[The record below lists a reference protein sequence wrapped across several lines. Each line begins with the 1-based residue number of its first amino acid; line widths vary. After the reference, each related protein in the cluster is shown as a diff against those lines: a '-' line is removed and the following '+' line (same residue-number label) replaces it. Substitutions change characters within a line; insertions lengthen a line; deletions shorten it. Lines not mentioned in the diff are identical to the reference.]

1 MEEYI
6 GTKIVKAE
14 PMNLGDYNNYRGWT
28 IPEDEDPEREG
39 YLVKY
44 PDNYISWSPKE
55 IFEEA
60 YVRTENNKLAITAKA
75 MNSKDFKDRFKAEY
89 KQLTIRAEGLSNMLD
104 KMKNGTLEFT
114 PKCSYEILNRQLE
127 YMKDYKGVLEERA
140 SIEGI
145 NLE

>member
-14 PMNLGDYNNYRGWT
+14 PMKLGDYNYYRGWT

-39 YLVKY
+39 YLIKY
-44 PDNYISWSPKE
+44 LNDYVSWSPKE

-60 YVRTENNKLAITAKA
+60 YVRTENNKLAVTAKG
-75 MNSKDFKDRFKAEY
+75 MNSKDFKERFKAEY
-89 KQLTIRAEGLSNMLD
+89 KQLVIRAQGLSNMLD
-104 KMKNGTLEFT
+104 KMKNRTLEFT

>member
-14 PMNLGDYNNYRGWT
+14 PMNLGDYNNYRGWV

-44 PDNYISWSPKE
+44 PDDYVSWSPKE

-60 YVRTENNKLAITAKA
+60 YVRTENNKLAITAKG
-75 MNSKDFKDRFKAEY
+75 MNSKDFKERFKAEY
-89 KQLTIRAEGLSNMLD
+89 KQLVIRAEGLSNMLE

-140 SIEGI
+140 SIEGM

>member
-1 MEEYI
+1 MIEYI
-6 GTKIVKAE
+6 GTEIVKAE
-14 PMNLGDYNNYRGWT
+14 PMTLGDYNDYRGWT

-39 YLVKY
+39 YLVEQPNGY
-44 PDNYISWSPKE
+44 VTWSPKE
-55 IFEEA
+55 IFEEY
-60 YVRTENNKLAITAKA
+60 YVGTETNKLAITAKG

-89 KQLTIRAEGLSNMLD
+89 KQLVIRAEGLSNMLA
-104 KMKNGTLEFT
+104 KMKNGTLEFA

>member
-14 PMNLGDYNNYRGWT
+14 PMKLGDYNDYRGWT

-44 PDNYISWSPKE
+44 PDDYISWSPKE

-60 YVRTENNKLAITAKA
+60 YVKTENNKLAITSKG

-89 KQLTIRAEGLSNMLD
+89 KQLTIRTEGLSNMLD

>member
-6 GTKIVKAE
+6 GTKIVNAE

-44 PDNYISWSPKE
+44 PDDYISWSPKE
-55 IFEEA
+55 VFEEA
-60 YVRTENNKLAITAKA
+60 YVRTENNKLSITAKG

-89 KQLTIRAEGLSNMLD
+89 NQLVIRAQSLSNILE

>member
-6 GTKIVKAE
+6 GTKIIKAE

-44 PDNYISWSPKE
+44 PDDYVSWSPKE

-60 YVRTENNKLAITAKA
+60 YVRTDNNKLAITAKG

-89 KQLTIRAEGLSNMLD
+89 DQLTIRAEGLSKMLD
-104 KMKNGTLEFT
+104 KMKNRTLEFI

-145 NLE
+145 NL

>member
-14 PMNLGDYNNYRGWT
+14 PMKLGDYNDYRGWT

-39 YLVKY
+39 YLIKY
-44 PDNYISWSPKE
+44 PDDYVSWSPKE

-60 YVRTENNKLAITAKA
+60 YVRTENNKLAVTAKG
-75 MNSKDFKDRFKAEY
+75 MNSKDFKERFKAEY
-89 KQLTIRAEGLSNMLD
+89 KQLVIRAQGLSNMLD
-104 KMKNGTLEFT
+104 KMKNRTLEFT

>member
-1 MEEYI
+1 MIEYI
-6 GTKIVKAE
+6 GTEIVKAE
-14 PMNLGDYNNYRGWT
+14 PMTLGDYNNYRDWT

-39 YLVKY
+39 YLVEQPNGY
-44 PDNYISWSPKE
+44 VSWSPKE
-55 IFEEA
+55 IFEEY
-60 YVRTENNKLAITAKA
+60 YVETNKLAITAKG

-89 KQLTIRAEGLSNMLD
+89 KQLVIRSQGLSNILE
-104 KMKNGTLEFT
+104 KIKNGTLEFT

>member
-1 MEEYI
+1 MNEYI
-6 GTKIVKAE
+6 GTKIVNAE
-14 PMNLGDYNNYRGWT
+14 PMNLGEYNNYRGWI
-28 IPEDEDPEREG
+28 IPEDEDPEKEG

-44 PDNYISWSPKE
+44 PDDYVSWSPKE

-60 YVRTENNKLAITAKA
+60 YVKTENNKLAITAKG

-89 KQLTIRAEGLSNMLD
+89 KQLVIRAQGLSNILE

>member
-1 MEEYI
+1 MIEYI
-6 GTKIVKAE
+6 GTEIVKAE
-14 PMNLGDYNNYRGWT
+14 PMTLRDYNDYRGWT

-39 YLVKY
+39 YLVEQPNGY
-44 PDNYISWSPKE
+44 VSWSPKE
-55 IFEEA
+55 IFEEY
-60 YVRTENNKLAITAKA
+60 YVGTETNKLAITAKG
-75 MNSKDFKDRFKAEY
+75 MNSKNFKDRFKAEY
-89 KQLTIRAEGLSNMLD
+89 KQLVIRTQGLSNMLD
-104 KMKNGTLEFT
+104 KMKNGILEFT

>member
-1 MEEYI
+1 MNEYI

-14 PMNLGDYNNYRGWT
+14 PMNLGDYNNYRGWN
-28 IPEDEDPEREG
+28 IPEDEDPEKEG

-44 PDNYISWSPKE
+44 PDDYVSWSPKE

-60 YVRTENNKLAITAKA
+60 YVRTENNKLAITAKG

-89 KQLTIRAEGLSNMLD
+89 KQLIIRAESLSNMLD

-140 SIEGI
+140 FIEGI

>member
-1 MEEYI
+1 MNEYI
-6 GTKIVKAE
+6 GTKIVNAE
-14 PMNLGDYNNYRGWT
+14 PMNLGDYNKYRGWV

-44 PDNYISWSPKE
+44 PDDYVSWSPKE
-55 IFEEA
+55 VFEES
-60 YVRTENNKLAITAKA
+60 YVITENNKLAITAKG

>member
-14 PMNLGDYNNYRGWT
+14 PMKLGDYNDHRGWT

-44 PDNYISWSPKE
+44 QDDYVSWSPKE

-60 YVRTENNKLAITAKA
+60 YVKTENNKLAITAKG

>member
-14 PMNLGDYNNYRGWT
+14 PMKLGDYNDYRGWT

-44 PDNYISWSPKE
+44 PDDYVSWSPKE

-60 YVRTENNKLAITAKA
+60 YVRTENNKLAVTAKG
-75 MNSKDFKDRFKAEY
+75 MNSKDFKERFKAEY
-89 KQLTIRAEGLSNMLD
+89 KQLVIRAQGLSNMLD
-104 KMKNGTLEFT
+104 KMKNRTLEFT

>member
-1 MEEYI
+1 MNEYI

-28 IPEDEDPEREG
+28 IPEDEDPKREG

-44 PDNYISWSPKE
+44 PDDYISWSPKE

-60 YVRTENNKLAITAKA
+60 YVRTENNKLAITAKG

-89 KQLTIRAEGLSNMLD
+89 KQLVIRAEGLSKMLD
-104 KMKNGTLEFT
+104 KMKNGTLAFT

>member
-14 PMNLGDYNNYRGWT
+14 PMKLGDYNDYRGWT

-39 YLVKY
+39 YLIKY
-44 PDNYISWSPKE
+44 PDDYVSWSPKE

-60 YVRTENNKLAITAKA
+60 YVRTENNKLADTAKG
-75 MNSKDFKDRFKAEY
+75 MNSKDFKERFKAEY
-89 KQLTIRAEGLSNMLD
+89 KQLVIRAQGLSNMLD
-104 KMKNGTLEFT
+104 KMKNRTLEFT

>member
-1 MEEYI
+1 MNEYI

-28 IPEDEDPEREG
+28 IPEDEDPKREG

-44 PDNYISWSPKE
+44 PDDYISWSPKE

-60 YVRTENNKLAITAKA
+60 YVRTENNKLAITAKD

-89 KQLTIRAEGLSNMLD
+89 KQLVIRAQGLSKMLD

-140 SIEGI
+140 FIEGI

>member
-1 MEEYI
+1 MIEYI
-6 GTKIVKAE
+6 GTEIVKAE
-14 PMNLGDYNNYRGWT
+14 PMTLGDYNDHRGWT

-44 PDNYISWSPKE
+44 PDDYVSWSPKE

-60 YVRTENNKLAITAKA
+60 YVKTENNKLAITAKR
-75 MNSKDFKDRFKAEY
+75 MNSKDFKERFKAEY
-89 KQLTIRAEGLSNMLD
+89 KQLVIRAEGLSNMLE

>member
-1 MEEYI
+1 MKEYI
-6 GTKIVKAE
+6 GTKIVNAE
-14 PMNLGDYNNYRGWT
+14 PMNLGDYNNYRGWV

-44 PDNYISWSPKE
+44 PDDYVSWSPKE
-55 IFEEA
+55 VFEDS
-60 YVRTENNKLAITAKA
+60 YVVTENNKLAITAKG

-89 KQLTIRAEGLSNMLD
+89 KQLIIRAEGLSNMLD
-104 KMKNGTLEFT
+104 KMKNRTLEFT

>member
-1 MEEYI
+1 MKEYI
-6 GTKIVKAE
+6 GTKIVNAE
-14 PMNLGDYNNYRGWT
+14 PMNLGDYNNYRGWP

-44 PDNYISWSPKE
+44 PDDYVSWSPKE

-60 YVRTENNKLAITAKA
+60 YVRTENNKLAITAKG

-89 KQLTIRAEGLSNMLD
+89 KQLIIRAESLSNMLD
-104 KMKNGTLEFT
+104 KMKNRTLEFT

>member
-1 MEEYI
+1 MNEYI

-28 IPEDEDPEREG
+28 IPEDEDPKREG

-44 PDNYISWSPKE
+44 PDDYISWSPKE

-60 YVRTENNKLAITAKA
+60 YVRTENNKLAITAKD

-89 KQLTIRAEGLSNMLD
+89 KQLVIRAQGLSKMLD

>member
-14 PMNLGDYNNYRGWT
+14 PMKLGDYNDHRGWT

-44 PDNYISWSPKE
+44 PDDYVSWSPKE

-60 YVRTENNKLAITAKA
+60 YVKTENNKLAITAKG
-75 MNSKDFKDRFKAEY
+75 MNSKDFKDRFRAEY
-89 KQLTIRAEGLSNMLD
+89 KQLVIRAQGLSNMLE

>member
-1 MEEYI
+1 MIEYI
-6 GTKIVKAE
+6 GTEIVKAE
-14 PMNLGDYNNYRGWT
+14 SMNLGDYNKYRGWT

-39 YLVKY
+39 YLVEQPNGY
-44 PDNYISWSPKE
+44 VSWSPKE
-55 IFEEA
+55 IFEEY
-60 YVRTENNKLAITAKA
+60 YVGTETNKLAITAKG

-89 KQLTIRAEGLSNMLD
+89 KQLVIRSQGLSNMLE
-104 KMKNGTLEFT
+104 KMKNGTLEFA

-140 SIEGI
+140 YIEGI

>member
-6 GTKIVKAE
+6 GTKIIKAE

-28 IPEDEDPEREG
+28 IPEDEDPDREG

-44 PDNYISWSPKE
+44 PDDYVSWSPKE
-55 IFEEA
+55 IFEES
-60 YVRTENNKLAITAKA
+60 YVRTDNNKLAITAKG

-89 KQLTIRAEGLSNMLD
+89 EQLTIRAEGLSKMLD
-104 KMKNGTLEFT
+104 KMNNRTLEFT

-145 NLE
+145 NLD

>member
-1 MEEYI
+1 MNEYI

-14 PMNLGDYNNYRGWT
+14 PMNLGDYNNYRGWN

-39 YLVKY
+39 YLVEQPNGY
-44 PDNYISWSPKE
+44 VSWTPKE
-55 IFEEA
+55 IFEEY
-60 YVRTENNKLAITAKA
+60 YVRTENNKLAITAKG
-75 MNSKDFKDRFKAEY
+75 MNSKDFKDRFKAQY
-89 KQLTIRAEGLSNMLD
+89 KQIVIRAEGLSNMLD

>member
-1 MEEYI
+1 MKEYI

-28 IPEDEDPEREG
+28 IPEDEDPDREG

-44 PDNYISWSPKE
+44 PDDYVSWSPKE

-60 YVRTENNKLAITAKA
+60 YVRTENNKLAITAKG

>member
-14 PMNLGDYNNYRGWT
+14 PMKLGDYNDCRGWT

-44 PDNYISWSPKE
+44 PDDYVSWSPKE

-60 YVRTENNKLAITAKA
+60 YVKTENNKLAITAKG
-75 MNSKDFKDRFKAEY
+75 MNSKDFKDRFKVEY
-89 KQLTIRAEGLSNMLD
+89 NQLVIRAQGLSNMLE

-127 YMKDYKGVLEERA
+127 CMKDYKGVLEERA

>member
-1 MEEYI
+1 MNEYI
-6 GTKIVKAE
+6 GTLIVKAE
-14 PMNLGDYNNYRGWT
+14 PMTLGDYNNYRGWT

-39 YLVKY
+39 YLVKQPNGY
-44 PDNYISWSPKE
+44 VSWTPKE
-55 IFEEA
+55 IFEEY
-60 YVRTENNKLAITAKA
+60 YVGAETNKLAITVKD
-75 MNSKDFKDRFKAEY
+75 MNSRDFKDRFKAEY
-89 KQLTIRAEGLSNMLD
+89 KQLVIRAEGLSKMMD
-104 KMKNGTLEFT
+104 KMKNGKLEFT

>member
-14 PMNLGDYNNYRGWT
+14 PMKLGDYNDHRGWT

-39 YLVKY
+39 YLVKHTDDY
-44 PDNYISWSPKE
+44 VSWSPKE

-60 YVRTENNKLAITAKA
+60 YVKTKNNKLAITAKG

-89 KQLTIRAEGLSNMLD
+89 KQLVIRAQGLSNMLE

>member
-14 PMNLGDYNNYRGWT
+14 PMNLGDYNNYRGWI

-89 KQLTIRAEGLSNMLD
+89 KQLTIRAQGLSNMIE

>member
-14 PMNLGDYNNYRGWT
+14 PMKLGDYNDYRGWT

-39 YLVKY
+39 YLIKY
-44 PDNYISWSPKE
+44 LNDYVSWSPKE

-60 YVRTENNKLAITAKA
+60 YVRTENNKLAVTAKG
-75 MNSKDFKDRFKAEY
+75 MNSKDFKERFKAEY
-89 KQLTIRAEGLSNMLD
+89 KQLVIRAQGLSNMLD
-104 KMKNGTLEFT
+104 KMKNRTLEFT

>member
-1 MEEYI
+1 
-6 GTKIVKAE
+6 
-14 PMNLGDYNNYRGWT
+14 
-28 IPEDEDPEREG
+28 
-39 YLVKY
+39 
-44 PDNYISWSPKE
+44 
-55 IFEEA
+55 
-60 YVRTENNKLAITAKA
+60 
-75 MNSKDFKDRFKAEY
+75 MNSRDFKDSFKAEY
-89 KQLTIRAEGLSNMLD
+89 KQLVIRAEGLSNMLD

>member
-1 MEEYI
+1 MVEYI
-6 GTKIVKAE
+6 GTKIVKAK
-14 PMNLGDYNNYRGWT
+14 PMKLGDYNNYRGWT

-44 PDNYISWSPKE
+44 LDDYVSWSPKE

-60 YVRTENNKLAITAKA
+60 YVRTDNNKLAITAKG
-75 MNSKDFKDRFKAEY
+75 MNSKDFKDRFKAEF
-89 KQLTIRAEGLSNMLD
+89 KQLVIRVQGLSNMLE

-145 NLE
+145 TLE

>member
-14 PMNLGDYNNYRGWT
+14 PMKLGDYNDHRGWT

-44 PDNYISWSPKE
+44 PDDYVSWSPKE

-60 YVRTENNKLAITAKA
+60 YVKTENNKLAITAKG

-89 KQLTIRAEGLSNMLD
+89 KQLVIRAQGLSNMLE

>member
-1 MEEYI
+1 MNEYI

-14 PMNLGDYNNYRGWT
+14 PMNLGDYNNYRGWN
-28 IPEDEDPEREG
+28 IPEDEDPEKEG

-44 PDNYISWSPKE
+44 QDDYVSWSPKE

-60 YVRTENNKLAITAKA
+60 YVRTENNKLAITAKG

-89 KQLTIRAEGLSNMLD
+89 KQIVIRAEGLSNMLD

-127 YMKDYKGVLEERA
+127 YMKDYKGILEERA

>member
-14 PMNLGDYNNYRGWT
+14 PMKLGDYNDHRGWT

-44 PDNYISWSPKE
+44 PDDYVSWSPKE

-60 YVRTENNKLAITAKA
+60 YVKTENNKLAITAKG

-89 KQLTIRAEGLSNMLD
+89 KQLVIRAQGLSNMLE

-140 SIEGI
+140 YIEGI

>member
-1 MEEYI
+1 MKEYV

-28 IPEDEDPEREG
+28 IPEDENPEREG

-44 PDNYISWSPKE
+44 PDDYVSWSPKE
-55 IFEEA
+55 VFEEA
-60 YVRTENNKLAITAKA
+60 YVKTENNKLAITAKD

-89 KQLTIRAEGLSNMLD
+89 KQLMIRAEGLSKMLD
-104 KMKNGTLEFT
+104 KMKNRTLEFT

-127 YMKDYKGVLEERA
+127 YMKDYKCVLEERA

>member
-14 PMNLGDYNNYRGWT
+14 PMNLGDYNNYRGWM
-28 IPEDEDPEREG
+28 IPEDEDPEKEG

-44 PDNYISWSPKE
+44 PDGYVSWSPKE

-60 YVRTENNKLAITAKA
+60 YVKTENNKLAITAKG

-89 KQLTIRAEGLSNMLD
+89 KQLVIRAQGLSNILE

>member
-1 MEEYI
+1 MNEYI

-14 PMNLGDYNNYRGWT
+14 PMNLGDYNNYRGWI
-28 IPEDEDPEREG
+28 IPEDEDPEKEG

-44 PDNYISWSPKE
+44 PDDYVSWSPKE

-60 YVRTENNKLAITAKA
+60 YVRTENNKLAITAKG

-89 KQLTIRAEGLSNMLD
+89 KQLIIRAEGLSNMLD

>member
-1 MEEYI
+1 MIEYI
-6 GTKIVKAE
+6 GTEIVKAE
-14 PMNLGDYNNYRGWT
+14 PMTLGDYNDYRGWN

-39 YLVKY
+39 YLVEQPNGY
-44 PDNYISWSPKE
+44 VSWSPKE
-55 IFEEA
+55 IFEEY
-60 YVRTENNKLAITAKA
+60 YVGTETNKLAITAKG

-89 KQLTIRAEGLSNMLD
+89 KQLVIRAQGLSNMLE